1 MTRRLVLFAR
11 VPRLGAGKRRLARD
25 IGDAAAVRFE
35 RLMIMLLLR
44 RLGADRRWRLR
55 IAVTPDRAR
64 HGLRVRWRATEI
76 AAQGR
81 GHLGSRME
89 RALRG
94 FARGPVVLVGA
105 DIPELGAAEVA
116 AAFRLLASHD
126 LVFGPA
132 EDGGFWLV
140 GARNPRRFPGL
151 FKRVRW
157 SSPHALADTLA
168 GLPRRATVGFAA
180 RLSDVDDGESY
191 RRFAPRRGF

>member
-1 MTRRLVLFAR
+1 VTRRLVLFAR
-11 VPRLGAGKRRLARD
+11 APRLGAGKRRLAHD
-25 IGDAAAVRFE
+25 IGDVAAVRFE
-35 RLMIMLLLR
+35 RLMIALLLR
-44 RLGADRRWRLR
+44 RLGADRRWRLG
-55 IAVTPDRAR
+55 IAITPDRAR
-64 HGLRVRWRATEI
+64 PGIRAPRGATKI
-76 AAQGR
+76 APQGR
-81 GHLGSRME
+81 GDLGSRMD

-94 FARGPVVLVGA
+94 FRCGPVVLVGA
-105 DIPELGAAEVA
+105 DIPALGAAEVA

-140 GARNPRRFPGL
+140 GIRNPRRFSRL

-157 SSPHALADTLA
+157 STPHALDDTLA